1 MWSVPLLG
9 WLADAKGRRWALFG
23 AYTALLLY
31 TLACAFATTPSWYL
45 VARHFNGVG
54 WGSQSL
60 SAYVLGTEIA
70 PRKTA
75 TAIKTYWAVFSS
87 IGNILS
93 ALALRALLFLPV
105 RSQTPSPPQP
115 ISPRPIHTNKTRPHL
130 TT

>member
-1 MWSVPLLG
+1 MLS
-9 WLADAKGRRWALFG
+9 
-23 AYTALLLY
+23 

-105 RSQTPSPPQP
+105 RSHTPSPPQP
-115 ISPRPIHTNKTRPHL
+115 ISPRPIHTNKTRPLSHNL
-130 TT
+130 CTSVDMPVV

>member
-1 MWSVPLLG
+1 MLS
-9 WLADAKGRRWALFG
+9 
-23 AYTALLLY
+23 

-87 IGNILS
+87 IGNILV
-93 ALALRALLFLPV
+93 ALALRTLLFLPV
-105 RSQTPSPPQP
+105 RSQPPALRSQFLHGRSTPTQP
-115 ISPRPIHTNKTRPHL
+115 AHTFSQLVHKR
-130 TT
+130 